1 MSLIK
6 ITNNTYCVGDI
17 HGQPSGMEYTIREK
31 EIRDSSMIL
40 VGDIGL
46 GFAGNHVGPC
56 SRLEK
61 IAAEFNL
68 TFYLFRGNHD
78 NPESFTLHR
87 EMLEKRFPHVKILND
102 FDVLELNDGQRAL
115 IIGGSVSI
123 DKAYRKEG
131 KNWWLGELIDYKNI
145 PTEHYDMVI
154 SHSGPTPPL
163 LQGGSP
169 FFDGVREHCYSKN
182 ASVGDVVKEEQ
193 EEIMRALQNIKP
205 DLWVNGHF
213 HVHEVFK
220 VGNTNVIALD
230 IDEMLRIC

>member
-1 MSLIK
+1 MRTIK
-6 ITNNTYCVGDI
+6 IANDTYCVGDI
-17 HGQPSGMEYTIREK
+17 HGRPHEMECAIREK
-31 EIRDSSMIL
+31 QIRDSSIIL

-78 NPESFTLHR
+78 NPESFTIHR
-87 EMLEKRFPHVKILND
+87 EALENRFPHVKILND

-123 DKAYRKEG
+123 DKAYREEG

-145 PTEHYDMVI
+145 PKEHYDMVI
-154 SHSGPTPPL
+154 AHSGPTPPL
-163 LQGGSP
+163 LHGGSF
-169 FFDGVREHCYSKN
+169 FFDSVCGHCYSKN
-182 ASVGDVVKEEQ
+182 ASVGDVVKQEQ
-193 EEIMRALQNIKP
+193 EEIMRALQTINP

-230 IDEMLRIC
+230 IAEILRIC